1 MQLKGQQI
9 VSHAQSVMIYISSLR
24 QLPETGFLSVTEIS
38 KITTRK
44 RLDCASLQIDDKR
57 LPSSHGQIKYND
69 GEDPK
74 FPA

>member
-44 RLDCASLQIDDKR
+44 RFDCASLQIDDKR

-74 FPA
+74 FPG